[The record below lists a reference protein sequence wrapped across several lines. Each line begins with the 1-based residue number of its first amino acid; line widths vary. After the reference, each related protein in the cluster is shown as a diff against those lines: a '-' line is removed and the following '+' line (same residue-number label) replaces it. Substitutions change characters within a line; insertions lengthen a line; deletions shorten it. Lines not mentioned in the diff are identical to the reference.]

1 MAGVE
6 VACRPPGHSD
16 FPHDILWVLGDCTSR
31 ASVSPM
37 GEPIGYPQGTT
48 HLREDRPQDS
58 KEPREVTGSSEN

>member
-37 GEPIGYPQGTT
+37 GEPIGYPQGPLTSE
-48 HLREDRPQDS
+48 R
-58 KEPREVTGSSEN
+58 TGHRIERNPER